1 MELRTVFHDDIVNFD
16 ILAIDHIDQVWSV
29 VLIVDVI
36 FVVKEQYHPPMI
48 TSSIDF
54 ATSAYLDVRA
64 IIDLDEVPMSFSA
77 SLTGPELDVF
87 RC

>member
-36 FVVKEQYHPPMI
+36 FVVEEQYHPPMI
-48 TSSIDF
+48 TSSINF
-54 ATSAYLDVRA
+54 ATSAYFDVSA
-64 IIDLDEVPMSFSA
+64 IIYLDEVPMSFSV

-87 RC
+87 GC